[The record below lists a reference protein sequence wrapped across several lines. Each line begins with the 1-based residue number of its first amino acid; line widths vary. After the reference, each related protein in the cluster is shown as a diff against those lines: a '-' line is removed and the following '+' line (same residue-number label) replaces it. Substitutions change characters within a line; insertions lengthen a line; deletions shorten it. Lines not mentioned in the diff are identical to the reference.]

1 MINTGITILDDVLSQ
16 DECRELINIYKRS
29 TDIYNWHGSR
39 PVKLDTHDEFIRVC
53 TDKITAHVSREFEI
67 DWCQIV
73 LWPKGSYQPPHI
85 DTASSDTVFTSI
97 TYLNDLYDGGETC
110 IIEVTDVKAKTGR
123 TVYFD
128 GMKYEHS
135 VNTITKGTR
144 FTLPIWYKRSV

>member
-1 MINTGITILDDVLSQ
+1 MINNGITILDDVLSLN
-16 DECRELINIYKRS
+16 ECQELINVYKRS
-29 TDIYNWHGSR
+29 SEIYDWHGSR
-39 PVKLDTHDEFIRVC
+39 PVKLGIQDEFVQACI
-53 TDKITAHVSREFEI
+53 DKITAHVSKQFEI

-73 LWPKGSYQPPHI
+73 LWPKGSYQPPHH
-85 DTASSDTVFTSI
+85 DTASTNTVFTSI

-110 IIEVTDVKAKTGR
+110 IIGVTDVKPQVGR

-135 VNTITKGTR
+135 VNTVAKGAR